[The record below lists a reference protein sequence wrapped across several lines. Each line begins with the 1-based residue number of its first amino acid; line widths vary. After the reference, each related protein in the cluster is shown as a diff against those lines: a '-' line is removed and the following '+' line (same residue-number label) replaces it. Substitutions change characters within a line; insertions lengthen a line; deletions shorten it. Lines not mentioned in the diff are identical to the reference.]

1 MLLNMLRCAD
11 PLVHPRDEE
20 LSTSKWRQCQ
30 GRETLSC
37 SSKGFLV
44 RRKKLDIK
52 EDLGE
57 TAEYLEEK
65 MRRGLAQLKGGQHIA
80 RLLPSSV
87 LFEKHDTECQL
98 REKLTNT

>member
-1 MLLNMLRCAD
+1 MLLNLLQCTD

-44 RRKKLDIK
+44 S
-52 EDLGE
+52 
-57 TAEYLEEK
+57 EEEEAGYQ
-65 MRRGLAQLKGGQHIA
+65 RGLGRDSRISGGKDEKRISSTQGRSVYSSITSLQH
-80 RLLPSSV
+80 PV
-87 LFEKHDTECQL
+87 
-98 REKLTNT
+98 